1 MPVLAPYPYAP
12 LPPQCIRVLDLH
24 PGSADAPLECEFVT
38 QKVDGKP
45 YEALSYVWGDPVSL
59 SPISLLFI
67 LLSGLLGTS
76 LSLSCTLNTT
86 PAIISNFS
94 PYCTT
99 LISRKTPLAF
109 VRCTDHQKNSGYL
122 GVGAF
127 LSKALAAFRLPS
139 ETRRIWVDALCI
151 NQKDVSERQSQVRLM
166 GAVYGKAEHVLCWL
180 GPFPDNPDA
189 ETKAR
194 HTINFLRRFNEKPK
208 EYVKAAHQ
216 HLHFGED
223 VANTSDDVVLL
234 DSWLG
239 IKQLFDIEYFHRA
252 WIIQEVGLAQH
263 ARFYW
268 GSQSTYLDWDEIA
281 AFCNFMDANGASIIN
296 HLGLKSWVANHI
308 NLVWANDESG
318 KPVHNFVE
326 VLHWA
331 RVHRSTDPRD
341 YIYALLSHA
350 SASVDGKLIVQPNY
364 RISTEE
370 AYTELAVNV
379 IQRTKSLHI
388 LAFVDHHEEAGIL
401 VLPSW
406 VPDWHALNLVA
417 PLRCPTKA
425 ASETDSSFSIVGS
438 ENGMILKCR
447 GFIIDTIRATSDMI
461 EPSGL
466 TVTTLDNERKKN
478 IPFLIDHIWH
488 KTVVEPGIPLGSPKE
503 FLAALSLTLTGGY
516 RNDLDSTSGERQ
528 KEQQGDLA
536 ALILE
541 YERIRPQGQSDG
553 FLASLS
559 SEDKAFVRKVAN
571 TGSAHQFVQDMTWTS
586 MCRRAFRTA
595 ERRLGLGPR
604 IMRKGDIC
612 TVLFGAV
619 YPMILRRSDGHFKL
633 IGPALMYGFMN
644 GEAAKSWQG
653 GEFLEQEFAVL

>member
-1 MPVLAPYPYAP
+1 M
-12 LPPQCIRVLDLH
+12 
-24 PGSADAPLECEFVT
+24 
-38 QKVDGKP
+38 
-45 YEALSYVWGDPVSL
+45 
-59 SPISLLFI
+59 
-67 LLSGLLGTS
+67 
-76 LSLSCTLNTT
+76 
-86 PAIISNFS
+86 
-94 PYCTT
+94 
-99 LISRKTPLAF
+99 LIYKKTPVAF
-109 VRCTDHQKNSGYL
+109 VKCTDHQGNAGYL

-127 LSKALAAFRLPS
+127 LSKALNAFRLPS

-180 GPFPDNPDA
+180 GPFPPDPDSD
-189 ETKAR
+189 TKAK
-194 HTINFLRRFNEKPK
+194 HTLSFLRRFNEKPQ
-208 EYVKAAHQ
+208 EFLKAAHQ
-216 HLHFGED
+216 HLHFGEEVTETADD
-223 VANTSDDVVLL
+223 VALL

-268 GSQSTYLDWDEIA
+268 GSQSTYLDWSEIA
-281 AFCNFMDANGASIIN
+281 TFCSFMDSKGASIIN

-308 NLVWANDESG
+308 NLVWANDENG

-370 AYTELAVNV
+370 AYTDLTVNV
-379 IQRTKSLHI
+379 IQRTSSLHI
-388 LAFVDHHEEAGIL
+388 LAFVDHHEEAGVL

-417 PLRCPTKA
+417 PLRCPTKS
-425 ASETDSSFSIVGS
+425 ASETDTNFSITKL
-438 ENGMILKCR
+438 EKGMALKCR
-447 GFIIDTIRATSDMI
+447 GFNIDTIRAMSDMI

-466 TVTTLDNERKKN
+466 TVTTLEKEEQKK
-478 IPFLIDHIWH
+478 IPFLVDHIWH
-488 KTVVEPGIPLGSPKE
+488 KVALEPEIPLNSNEE
-503 FLAALSLTLTGGY
+503 FLEALSLILTGGY
-516 RNDLDSTSGERQ
+516 RDYLDSTSGEEQ
-528 KEQQGDLA
+528 KKQVADLA

-541 YERIRPQGQSDG
+541 YERIRPAEYRNG

-559 SEDKAFVRKVAN
+559 SENKAAVRKLAE

-586 MCRRAFRTA
+586 MCRKVFRTTKGYF
-595 ERRLGLGPR
+595 GLGPR
-604 IMRKGDIC
+604 IMRTGDIC
-612 TVLFGAV
+612 TVLSGAI
-619 YPMILRRSDGHFKL
+619 YPMVLRKKGDDNFQL
-633 IGPALMYGFMN
+633 IGPALMYAFMN
-644 GEAAKSWQG
+644 GESAKACQEG
-653 GEFLEQEFAVL
+653 AFLEQEFEIL